1 MGSKSAHQEEERMK
15 TAATD
20 LIKIGRNCIE
30 AFNVAD
36 WEKMRTLVAAEGK
49 YYEPA
54 TNRVIEGLPDMVEVW
69 KGWKTAFPDLVGE
82 VTNVFADEDFSLI
95 EVLWKGTHSGTLTTP
110 FGEFAATHKPYASRA
125 AMVLEF
131 EGDRININ
139 RHYFDLLSILNQ
151 LGIEAPAKAAPAG
164 F

>member
-1 MGSKSAHQEEERMK
+1 MK
-15 TAATD
+15 EVKAQD
-20 LIKIGRNCIE
+20 LIRISRSCID

-36 WEKMRTLVAAEGK
+36 WDKMKTFVAPDGK

-54 TNRVIEGLPDMVEVW
+54 TNRVIEGFTDMVEAW

-82 VTNVFADEDFSLI
+82 VTNIFATEDHVFC
-95 EVLWKGTHSGTLTTP
+95 EVTWKGTHTGTLITP
-110 FGEFAATHKPYASRA
+110 FGEFAATQKPYTSRA
-125 AMVLEF
+125 AQMLEF